1 MMSDNLNFTIDNDF
15 RGGFEAALV
24 ALNNVVLTLK
34 KEGVLTEEH
43 RLRLLDMI
51 VAEGIRLVNAA
62 NARALN

>member
-1 MMSDNLNFTIDNDF
+1 MSDNLNFTIDNDF

-51 VAEGIRLVNAA
+51 VAEGIRLVEAA
-62 NARALN
+62 NARTLN